1 MGSTAKRDVI
11 ARSEA
16 TWQSPVGF
24 TNDPGGDCHVG
35 WLRLP
40 PRNDTI
46 FLVAA
51 ATGRWGRYGTFSSNS
66 FLLPINSGK
75 FPNFML
81 FFGLNFRM
89 EYVTI

>member
-24 TNDPGGDCHVG
+24 THDPGGDCHVG

-51 ATGRWGRYGTFSSNS
+51 ATGGGGDMGHFPPIRFYSQLIPGNFQILCC
-66 FLLPINSGK
+66 FLG
-75 FPNFML
+75 
-81 FFGLNFRM
+81 
-89 EYVTI
+89 